1 MESSNP
7 TCCFRIKILLRGLW
21 LQYDTDVYGLQVARV
36 DDLAVLQQFIVYDV
50 YIVSRYR
57 LFLSV
62 SCP

>member
-7 TCCFRIKILLRGLW
+7 TCWFRIEILLRGLW